1 MTTQA
6 TCKAIDDGLPPLFRC
21 EPHGEYLRLRTPY
34 LYPDGDNIDLFLRE
48 QGSVTVVTDL
58 GETSRWL
65 RMQST
70 SPRRSP
76 KQEALLRDACLTHG
90 VEWYRGMAVARST
103 NAEELPAVVMR
114 VAQAALR
121 ISDLWFTFRTRS
133 IESVTDEV
141 AGFLLDKGFHA
152 DRGEKVIGRSGK
164 VWKPDFHVRTPTRSS
179 LIYVLSTG
187 NRTAARQVVNHVHT
201 AFYDMH
207 HLHVGPEALQFVS
220 LFDDAS
226 DVWDDEA
233 FRLAEQ
239 VSTVTRWSEPDRF
252 EEVLRAA

>member
-1 MTTQA
+1 MTTQP
-6 TCKAIDDGLPPLFRC
+6 TCKAIGDGLPPLFRC
-21 EPHGEYLRLRTPY
+21 EPHGEYLRVRTPY
-34 LYPDGDNIDLFLRE
+34 LYPDGDNIDLYLRE

-76 KQEALLRDACLTHG
+76 KQEALVRDACLTHG
-90 VEWYRGMAVARST
+90 VEWYRGMVVARST
-103 NAEELPAVVMR
+103 GSEGLPAVVMR

-133 IESVTDEV
+133 LESVTDEV
-141 AGFLLDKGFHA
+141 GEFLQEKGFRA
-152 DRGEKVIGRSGK
+152 DRSEKVIGRSGK
-164 VWKPDFHVRTPTRSS
+164 VWRPDFHVRAPKQSS
-179 LIYVLSTG
+179 LIYVLTTG
-187 NRTAARQVVNHVHT
+187 NRSAARQVVEHVHT
-201 AFYDMH
+201 AFYDMR

-220 LFDDAS
+220 LFDDTS